1 MILNVQK
8 PLPTK
13 AEGGV
18 LRTIKINYD
27 ITFLDIKKF
36 AVLPKELLF

>member
-8 PLPTK
+8 PLPTE

-18 LRTIKINYD
+18 LSTLKINYD
-27 ITFLDIKKF
+27 ITLLNNKKF